1 MFSGKVIRDRGYD
14 VLSTHDAD
22 MHKSDDYQQIDFATA
37 QGRAILIHNI
47 RDFNRVA
54 KEYAKINKSHSGI
67 ILSSQ
72 LPFKELLK
80 PKKGRLT
87 TESTEE
93 YFDIRKKKTCSIA
106 FLCALIKCKF
116 ILTKLL

>member
-1 MFSGKVIRDRGYD
+1 MKMLTPLLAKVIRDRGYD

-22 MHKSDDYQQIDFATA
+22 MHKSDDYRQIDFATA
-37 QGRAILIHNI
+37 QGRAILTHNI

-72 LPFKELLK
+72 QPFKELLK
-80 PKKGRLT
+80 RTLRLLHKHVAD
-87 TESTEE
+87 
-93 YFDIRKKKTCSIA
+93 DISNNVVWLRDFK
-106 FLCALIKCKF
+106 
-116 ILTKLL
+116 